1 MSGAIHPTA
10 DAGRKRVGL
19 AFKEDVRRRYIGA
32 DDLARLE
39 AVADVSYREFS
50 ITGKTNG
57 PVDRDAHAESE
68 LATFASDL
76 DVLIICE
83 GSPFVSRE
91 VLAGAKQLTLLGELD
106 GDRFSYRLDIAAA
119 QEQGVHVIDMSHA
132 SSYPTA
138 EWALGLGLV
147 GCRNAGAF
155 FRKMIA
161 HEPPFTVPYEKRSG
175 PGYDAAEL
183 SGKHVGMI
191 GFGHLAR
198 RLVELLRP
206 FDCQIVAFDPYAPR
220 VLAEPYGIRFAP
232 LDTVLGSDVVF
243 VLAPLTPTTEGMLG
257 PRELDL
263 LAPGSVF
270 VNVSR
275 GKIINADALLA
286 RLRRGDVVA
295 CLDVFDPEPVP
306 LDSPIVDLPNVF
318 ITPHLAGVTEES
330 RRRFFTLMVDQC
342 LRHFEGFELDGEI
355 TTESVRLSP
364 ERNSA

>member
-1 MSGAIHPTA
+1 MSGAAHPTA
-10 DAGRKRVGL
+10 DTERKRVGL
-19 AFKEDVRRRYIGA
+19 VFNADVRRRYVGA

-39 AVADVSYREFS
+39 AIADVSYREFS
-50 ITGKTNG
+50 IDEQDGG
-57 PVDRDAHAESE
+57 RVERDADAESE
-68 LATFASDL
+68 LAAFASDL

-91 VLAGAKQLTLLGELD
+91 VLAGAEHLTLLGELD
-106 GDRFSYRLDIAAA
+106 GDRFSYRLDIEAA
-119 QEQGVHVIDMSHA
+119 QEHGVHVVDMSHA

-138 EWALGLGLV
+138 EWALGLALV

-161 HEPPFTVPYEKRSG
+161 HEPPFTVPYEERSG

-183 SGKHVGMI
+183 SGKRVGMI

-198 RLVELLRP
+198 RLVDLLRP
-206 FDCQIVAFDPYAPR
+206 FGCQIVAFDPYAPR
-220 VLAEPYGIRFAP
+220 ALAEPYGILFAP
-232 LDTVLGSDVVF
+232 LDAVLDSDVVF
-243 VLAPLTPTTEGMLG
+243 VLAPLTPSTDGMLG
-257 PRELDL
+257 ARELEL
-263 LAPGSVF
+263 LRSGSVF

-275 GKIINADALLA
+275 GKILDGAALLA
-286 RLRRGDVVA
+286 RLSRGDVIA

-306 LDSPIVDLPNVF
+306 LDSPIADLANVF

-330 RRRFFTLMVDQC
+330 RRRFFTLMVEQC

-355 TTESVRLSP
+355 TTDSVRLSP
-364 ERNSA
+364 GRNSA